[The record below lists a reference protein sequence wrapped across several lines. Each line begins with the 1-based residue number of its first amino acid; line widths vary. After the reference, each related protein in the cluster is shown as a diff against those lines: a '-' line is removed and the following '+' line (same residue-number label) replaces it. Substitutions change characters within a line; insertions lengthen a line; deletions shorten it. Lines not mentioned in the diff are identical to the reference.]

1 MSENVDEPQVQ
12 EEHERVFTQ
21 AELDRI
27 VTERLERDRK
37 NRSLSPEQVKEM
49 KQQLADAEVKMT
61 GAEKL
66 QARVSELETKLSQS
80 EMTAARARI
89 QASYGIT
96 DEDAELF
103 LIGTDAETIEKQAK
117 ALSERLANAAPG
129 HTPEGSN
136 NRPKSSEERS
146 FIRGLTG
153 RS

>member
-1 MSENVDEPQVQ
+1 MSENVDEPQGQ

-27 VTERLERDRK
+27 VTDRLERDRK

-129 HTPEGSN
+129 RTPEGSN